1 MTGSLFRRA
10 LLAVMGLAL
19 GLSAA
24 QAADRPFDHDW
35 RTGVTVAPG
44 AMTWTDDNLQNKEAL
59 IREIATARGKTCT
72 HDAFLGWPPGSG
84 GGSVILPQT
93 RKNYE
98 AAGYTVEEKPGD
110 LPTDTIW
117 TVASPDREAMILWG
131 SFSGSTIYMSC
142 LTAGGPAPSAEKSLY
157 VGVLLALG
165 LAGLLGGLWLIRRV
179 RALGAASLAWPS
191 TAGTVKT
198 SSVEA
203 YRTQGGKQYK
213 AKVAYDYA
221 VNGAPYSGN
230 RVRFGHRAGA
240 LARRK
245 PTWPSMQR
253 GRPSRFATIQLSHR
267 RRRWKAEKAASVS
280 AVSCWRSW
288 APAPLPWPSSSPPE
302 RGCQRCRQRRPRRT

>member
-10 LLAVMGLAL
+10 LIAVLGLAL
-19 GLSAA
+19 GLSGAH
-24 QAADRPFDHDW
+24 AADRPFDHDW

-44 AMTWTDDNLQNKEAL
+44 AMTWTDDNLQHKEAL
-59 IREIATARGKTCT
+59 IRDIATARGKTCT
-72 HDAFLGWPPGSG
+72 HYAFLGWPPGSG

-117 TVASPDREAMILWG
+117 TVASSDREALILWG

-142 LTAGGPAPSAEKSLY
+142 LTSGEPAPSAEKSLY

-179 RALGAASLAWPS
+179 RALGAASLTWPS
-191 TAGTVKT
+191 TAGTIKA

-203 YRTQGGKQYK
+203 YRTQGGKQYL

-221 VNGAPYSGN
+221 VNGAPYSGD

-240 LARRK
+240 LAAAEADVAKYAAGAPVEVRYDPAK
-245 PTWPSMQR
+245 PQTSTLEGGQGGISVGGIVLAIM
-253 GRPSRFATIQLSHR
+253 GAGAVALALAILIAT
-267 RRRWKAEKAASVS
+267 
-280 AVSCWRSW
+280 
-288 APAPLPWPSSSPPE
+288 
-302 RGCQRCRQRRPRRT
+302 